1 MQVSNKYVVPPCVR
15 RRSCRP
21 PRLQQREEAATLA
34 SVHKL
39 QFVGVFVSEPYVSL
53 RESTV
58 TPRNARCCTWQ
69 TKQAADPLDVR
80 SMGAEMFC
88 SDESRSSDGRRATRG
103 SETLLKFK
111 RLNGETSELRMQR
124 MGIVFSP
131 PLLNFVCALAHPG
144 RASWL
149 LAPQG

>member
-1 MQVSNKYVVPPCVR
+1 MFSPVLLGGTPCLRQDGGTQRLQVSNKYVVPPCVR

-21 PRLQQREEAATLA
+21 FRLQQREEAATLA

-39 QFVGVFVSEPYVSL
+39 QFVVCVFVSRLYVSL

-58 TPRNARCCTWQ
+58 TLRDVRCCTWQ

-103 SETLLKFK
+103 SET
-111 RLNGETSELRMQR
+111 
-124 MGIVFSP
+124 
-131 PLLNFVCALAHPG
+131 G
-144 RASWL
+144 RDFIKV
-149 LAPQG
+149 